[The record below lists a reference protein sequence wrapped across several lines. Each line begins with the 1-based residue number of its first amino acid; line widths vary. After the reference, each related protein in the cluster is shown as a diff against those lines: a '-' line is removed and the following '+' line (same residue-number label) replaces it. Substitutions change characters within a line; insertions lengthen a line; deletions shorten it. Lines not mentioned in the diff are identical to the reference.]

1 MLLVEPL
8 LLFHMRQLLS
18 ETPSVRFHQQIRPDH
33 QPSWGRPRPRHYAA
47 QHAMKEE
54 EVQEVGLADTELII
68 QVIKCTFHNVHNM
81 WQGLITD
88 VLGCN
93 SKLQTQ
99 DQYNILIWLW
109 MNWRQYQELL
119 GILRDIIAE
128 PRQRRN
134 LTAARVHR
142 PPSHRRYQNLVWMK
156 SVMSCNILNDLW
168 WPFVS

>member
-1 MLLVEPL
+1 MLLFEPS

-18 ETPSVRFHQQIRPDH
+18 EITSSSDLVISQLEAGPGRAIMRPN
-33 QPSWGRPRPRHYAA
+33 
-47 QHAMKEE
+47 MKE

-93 SKLQTQ
+93 SKIQTQ
-99 DQYNILIWLW
+99 DRYNIQVWLW

-119 GILRDIIAE
+119 GILCGIIAD
-128 PRQRRN
+128 PHQRRN
-134 LTAARVHR
+134 LPVSTL
-142 PPSHRRYQNLVWMK
+142 SQKISKFSWMK

-168 WPFVS
+168 WPVVS

>member
-1 MLLVEPL
+1 
-8 LLFHMRQLLS
+8 MR
-18 ETPSVRFHQQIRPDH
+18 PN
-33 QPSWGRPRPRHYAA
+33 
-47 QHAMKEE
+47 MKE
-54 EVQEVGLADTELII
+54 EVQEVGRADTELII

-134 LTAARVHR
+134 LPDGCPC
-142 PPSHRRYQNLVWMK
+142 PPSTLSQKISKFSLDEECHELQYIEWF
-156 SVMSCNILNDLW
+156 VMAFCILNETELK
-168 WPFVS
+168 